1 MSRTIFSKVCFLLV
15 CLLFPILSA
24 STALA
29 QVDFEV
35 VSINSPSPAAT
46 VYTSNPTVTVT
57 VRNNSIYS
65 GKRGIELSLSVDGQ
79 FVGRFIDTSTVFNA
93 GSSQAISFP
102 SSISPN
108 LFKPGNRQLS
118 VTVSHSGLSDP
129 VMGNNTRMLTVV
141 SAPPVASSAE
151 VTGFPY
157 AEDFEASDGNWTAFQ
172 YSADATANPMIF
184 SRIAPTLADPEAYIV
199 GAASGMQAWRTYT
212 PTQAMTPILALTTK
226 SATATQVVSPV
237 LDLRTIG
244 VAEVQLGVFLGN

>member
-1 MSRTIFSKVCFLLV
+1 M
-15 CLLFPILSA
+15 A
-24 STALA
+24 
-29 QVDFEV
+29 
-35 VSINSPSPAAT
+35 
-46 VYTSNPTVTVT
+46 
-57 VRNNSIYS
+57 
-65 GKRGIELSLSVDGQ
+65 SLSEDLLTLRRSLTRVLHKRLA
-79 FVGRFIDTSTVFNA
+79 FLPLSR
-93 GSSQAISFP
+93 
-102 SSISPN
+102 PN

-212 PTQAMTPILALTTK
+212 PTQAMTPDLGADDQIGNRDAG
-226 SATATQVVSPV
+226 SQSSPRFA
-237 LDLRTIG
+237 DDWCC
-244 VAEVQLGVFLGN
+244 